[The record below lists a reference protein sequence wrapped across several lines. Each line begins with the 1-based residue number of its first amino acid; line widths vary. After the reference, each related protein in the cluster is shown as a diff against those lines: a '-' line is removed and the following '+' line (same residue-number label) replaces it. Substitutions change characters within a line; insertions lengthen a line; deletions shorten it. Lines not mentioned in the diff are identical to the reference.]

1 MFPTGLKPKAK
12 SHYRSHKLAM
22 WTNLIPDL
30 HRPSGDDVARVHH
43 LLDDYNDPY
52 SYDGKVRVVP
62 ATLAPTPT
70 STSSP
75 SPITSAVN
83 SSLLMVDSSRNKAD
97 GQKYGEPEASSKL
110 TNGSRIL
117 TSTGGNAGSVRGTGE
132 SSNTGEQY
140 GAYSTALSVTIAIGC
155 SLLILNVLIFAG
167 VYYQRDKQRMEL
179 KRRLENG
186 MILSASVSGEVENHA
201 SSMVSSSRLCSQPD
215 LANSAS
221 LNKIDSSSGG
231 AGHGRHHSTATA
243 SVANNTSSSVI
254 SLSSPFNASITQLP
268 PPEFADFPADQCP
281 SAVGT
286 PGATGAATPMPSC
299 PSSSNS
305 NGRASMISSSTAS
318 FRPAATAAPASTSTL
333 PRMSTTVFCNNE
345 YPMPSP
351 SSSLQQSQQ
360 QQQQQQ
366 QQRSMSLRKQAN
378 KRMASPVGNS
388 AIDELRV

>member
-1 MFPTGLKPKAK
+1 MFVTRDSRASCIGLKPKAK

-70 STSSP
+70 STTSP

-83 SSLLMVDSSRNKAD
+83 SSLLMVDSSRKAD

-110 TNGSRIL
+110 TNGSRVL
-117 TSTGGNAGSVRGTGE
+117 TSTGGNTGSVRAGD
-132 SSNTGEQY
+132 SSNTEQY

-201 SSMVSSSRLCSQPD
+201 SSMVSSSRLCSKPD

-221 LNKIDSSSGG
+221 LNKLDSSSGI
-231 AGHGRHHSTATA
+231 GRNPATT
-243 SVANNTSSSVI
+243 SVTNTSSSVI

-281 SAVGT
+281 AAMGT
-286 PGATGAATPMPSC
+286 TSGATPMSSC
-299 PSSSNS
+299 ANA

-318 FRPAATAAPASTSTL
+318 FRPVATAAPSSTSTL

-345 YPMPSP
+345 YPLPSP
-351 SSSLQQSQQ
+351 SSLQQS

-366 QQRSMSLRKQAN
+366 QQRSMSLRKQPN
-378 KRMASPVGNS
+378 KRIASPVGSS

>member
-1 MFPTGLKPKAK
+1 
-12 SHYRSHKLAM
+12 
-22 WTNLIPDL
+22 
-30 HRPSGDDVARVHH
+30 
-43 LLDDYNDPY
+43 
-52 SYDGKVRVVP
+52 
-62 ATLAPTPT
+62 
-70 STSSP
+70 
-75 SPITSAVN
+75 
-83 SSLLMVDSSRNKAD
+83 MVDSSRNKAD

-201 SSMVSSSRLCSQPD
+201 SSMVSSSRLCSKPD

-286 PGATGAATPMPSC
+286 PGATGAVTPMPSC

-351 SSSLQQSQQ
+351 SSLQQS

-366 QQRSMSLRKQAN
+366 QQRSMSLRKQPN

>member
-1 MFPTGLKPKAK
+1 
-12 SHYRSHKLAM
+12 
-22 WTNLIPDL
+22 
-30 HRPSGDDVARVHH
+30 
-43 LLDDYNDPY
+43 
-52 SYDGKVRVVP
+52 
-62 ATLAPTPT
+62 
-70 STSSP
+70 
-75 SPITSAVN
+75 
-83 SSLLMVDSSRNKAD
+83 MVDSSRKSD

-117 TSTGGNAGSVRGTGE
+117 TSTGGNAGSVRGGD
-132 SSNTGEQY
+132 SSNSNTEQY

-201 SSMVSSSRLCSQPD
+201 SNMVSSSRLCSKPD

-221 LNKIDSSSGG
+221 LNKIDS
-231 AGHGRHHSTATA
+231 
-243 SVANNTSSSVI
+243 VNNTSSSVI

-268 PPEFADFPADQCP
+268 PPEFADFPADQC
-281 SAVGT
+281 SAAITGT
-286 PGATGAATPMPSC
+286 AGGGTTMTMSSC
-299 PSSSNS
+299 ANNSGS

-318 FRPAATAAPASTSTL
+318 FRPVATAAPSSTSTL

-345 YPMPSP
+345 YPLPSP
-351 SSSLQQSQQ
+351 SSLQQSQQQ

-366 QQRSMSLRKQAN
+366 QQRSMSLRKQPN
-378 KRMASPVGNS
+378 KRIASPVGNS

>member
-1 MFPTGLKPKAK
+1 
-12 SHYRSHKLAM
+12 M

-62 ATLAPTPT
+62 ATLAPTLT
-70 STSSP
+70 STTSP

-83 SSLLMVDSSRNKAD
+83 SSLLMVDSSRKSD

-117 TSTGGNAGSVRGTGE
+117 TSTGGNAGSVRAGD
-132 SSNTGEQY
+132 SSNSNTEQY

-201 SSMVSSSRLCSQPD
+201 SNMVSSSRLCSKPD

-231 AGHGRHHSTATA
+231 LGRTTVTA
-243 SVANNTSSSVI
+243 SVNNTSSSVI

-268 PPEFADFPADQCP
+268 PPEFADFPADQC
-281 SAVGT
+281 SAAITGT
-286 PGATGAATPMPSC
+286 AGGGTTMTMSSC
-299 PSSSNS
+299 ANNSGS

-318 FRPAATAAPASTSTL
+318 FRPVATAAPSSTSTL

-345 YPMPSP
+345 YPLPSP
-351 SSSLQQSQQ
+351 SSLQQSQQ
-360 QQQQQQ
+360 KQQQQQQ
-366 QQRSMSLRKQAN
+366 QQRSMSLRKQPN
-378 KRMASPVGNS
+378 KRIASPVGNS